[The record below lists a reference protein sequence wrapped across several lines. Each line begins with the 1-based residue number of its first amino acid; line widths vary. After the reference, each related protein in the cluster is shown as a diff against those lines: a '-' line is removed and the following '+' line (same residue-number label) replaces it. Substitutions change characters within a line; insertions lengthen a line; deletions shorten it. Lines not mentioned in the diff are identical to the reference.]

1 MRGVPQIEVTFD
13 IDANGILTVNA
24 REKSTGKEQKV
35 TISNSSN
42 LDKAEIDRMIEDAKR
57 YSEEDRK
64 RKQEAEARNHA
75 DGICYNAGRQLEA
88 MGEAVSLADKEK
100 AQEAINRL
108 RQALEEKAPVEQIET
123 VVQELEEIMQGLELT
138 TADAAGAAGD
148 SEVIDAEFDEN

>member
-1 MRGVPQIEVTFD
+1 
-13 IDANGILTVNA
+13 
-24 REKSTGKEQKV
+24 
-35 TISNSSN
+35 
-42 LDKAEIDRMIEDAKR
+42 
-57 YSEEDRK
+57 
-64 RKQEAEARNHA
+64 
-75 DGICYNAGRQLEA
+75 
-88 MGEAVSLADKEK
+88 LADKEK